1 MVLSYYNER
10 KVIQQETRMSRTL
23 NTFFTRSITNIS
35 TKFNINDS
43 LERALITELNRPV
56 ARIKV
61 SNQVY
66 DVLTLGIMEAE
77 QSDYHVYA
85 AEDKEEEYR
94 DIALIEYLIA
104 VLFWSSGKNI
114 MRDVSNRFYA
124 TYTVDEIAKM
134 TVHQVQQRLL
144 NIYNDSFAH
153 RTGIV
158 ARTLV
163 NDIYNYA
170 TTQTYIDN
178 GTNYFQFQAVIDHRT
193 SDICRMLHG
202 SIFPASVAQYYRPP
216 LHYRC
221 RSRLIAL
228 QGNNV
233 RNTGMLYDNRNFSTL
248 YDANMQ
254 PYTSSA
260 ITPTVINQELQ
271 KMNAFRQQWVLP
283 DELLYEDYSYV
294 RGILYGL

>member
-10 KVIQQETRMSRTL
+10 KVLQLETRMSRTL

-43 LERALITELNRPV
+43 LERALIIELNRPV
-56 ARIKV
+56 SRIKI
-61 SNQVY
+61 SNHVY
-66 DVLTLGIMEAE
+66 DVLALGIMEAE

-85 AEDKEEEYR
+85 AEDIEEEYR
-94 DIALIEYLIA
+94 DVALIEYLIA

-114 MRDVSNRFYA
+114 MRDVFNRFYA
-124 TYTVDEIAKM
+124 TYSVDEIAKM
-134 TVHQVQQRLL
+134 NVHQVQQRLL

-170 TTQTYIDN
+170 VIQSYIET
-178 GTNYFQFQAVIDHRT
+178 GTNYFQFRAVIDNRT
-193 SDICRMLHG
+193 SDICRMLNG
-202 SIFPASVAQYYRPP
+202 SIFSASEAQYYRPP

-228 QGNNV
+228 QGNTV
-233 RNTGMLYDNRNFSTL
+233 RNTGMMFDNRNFSTL
-248 YDANMQ
+248 YDENMR
-254 PYTSSA
+254 PYTSSTV
-260 ITPTVINQELQ
+260 TPTVINKELQ
-271 KMNAFRQQWVLP
+271 KMNTFRQQWDLP
-283 DELLYEDYSYV
+283 DDLLFEDYSYV
-294 RGILYGL
+294 RGILYGI

>member
-10 KVIQQETRMSRTL
+10 KVIQQETRLSRTL

-56 ARIKV
+56 ASVKV
-61 SNQVY
+61 SNNIY
-66 DVLTLGIMEAE
+66 DVLTLGITEVE
-77 QSDYHVYA
+77 KSDYQVYA
-85 AEDKEEEYR
+85 AEDVIDEYR
-94 DIALIEYLIA
+94 DIAMIEYLIA

-170 TTQTYIDN
+170 VIQSYIET
-178 GTNYFQFQAVIDHRT
+178 GTNYFQFQAVIDNRT
-193 SDICRMLHG
+193 SDICRMLNG
-202 SIFPASVAQYYRPP
+202 SIFSASEAQYYRPP

-228 QGNNV
+228 QGNTV
-233 RNTGMLYDNRNFSTL
+233 RNTGMMFDNRNFSTL
-248 YDANMQ
+248 YDGNMR
-254 PYTSSA
+254 PYTSSTV
-260 ITPTVINQELQ
+260 TPTVINQELQ
-271 KMNAFRQQWVLP
+271 KMNTFRQQWDLP
-283 DELLYEDYSYV
+283 EDLLFKDYSYV
-294 RGILYGL
+294 RGILYG

>member
-1 MVLSYYNER
+1 MITVSYYNER

-23 NTFFTRSITNIS
+23 NTFFIRSITNIPN
-35 TKFNINDS
+35 KYQINDA

-56 ARIKV
+56 SRVKV
-61 SNQVY
+61 SNNIY
-66 DVLTLGIMEAE
+66 DVLTLGITEVE
-77 QSDYHVYA
+77 KSDYQVYA
-85 AEDKEEEYR
+85 AEDVVDEYR

-144 NIYNDSFAH
+144 NVYNDSFAH

-178 GTNYFQFQAVIDHRT
+178 GTNNFQFQAVIDHRT

-228 QGNNV
+228 QGNTV
-233 RNTGMLYDNRNFSTL
+233 RNTGMMYDNRNFSTL
-248 YDANMQ
+248 YDGNMRS
-254 PYTSSA
+254 YTSSA

-271 KMNAFRQQWVLP
+271 RMNTFRQQWVLP
-283 DELLYEDYSYV
+283 DELLFEDYSYV
-294 RGILYGL
+294 RGI

>member
-10 KVIQQETRMSRTL
+10 KVIQQETRMSRIL
-23 NTFFTRSITNIS
+23 NTFFIRSITNIPN
-35 TKFNINDS
+35 KYNINDA

-61 SNQVY
+61 SNHVY

-85 AEDKEEEYR
+85 AKDKEEEYR

-134 TVHQVQQRLL
+134 NMHQVQQRLL

-170 TTQTYIDN
+170 VIQSYIET
-178 GTNYFQFQAVIDHRT
+178 GTNYFQFRAVIDNRT
-193 SDICRMLHG
+193 SDICRMLNG
-202 SIFPASVAQYYRPP
+202 SIFSASEAQYYRPP

-228 QGNNV
+228 QGNTV
-233 RNTGMLYDNRNFSTL
+233 RNTDMLFENRNFTTL
-248 YDANMQ
+248 YDGNMRA
-254 PYTSSA
+254 YTNDN
-260 ITPTVINQELQ
+260 ITPTVVAQELQ
-271 KMNAFRQQWVLP
+271 NMNTFRQRWDLP
-283 DELLYEDYSYV
+283 EDLLYADYSYI
-294 RGILYGL
+294 RGN

>member
-10 KVIQQETRMSRTL
+10 KVIQQETRLSRTL

-43 LERALITELNRPV
+43 LERALIIELNRPV
-56 ARIKV
+56 SRIKI

-66 DVLTLGIMEAE
+66 DVLILGIMEAE

-124 TYTVDEIAKM
+124 TYSVDEIAKM
-134 TVHQVQQRLL
+134 TMHQVQQRLL

-170 TTQTYIDN
+170 VIQSYIET
-178 GTNYFQFQAVIDHRT
+178 GTSYFQFQAVIDNRT
-193 SDICRMLHG
+193 SDICRMLNG
-202 SIFPASVAQYYRPP
+202 SIFPASEAQHYRPP

-228 QGNNV
+228 QGNTV
-233 RNTGMLYDNRNFSTL
+233 SNTGMLYENRNFTTL
-248 YDANMQ
+248 YDGNMRA
-254 PYTSSA
+254 YTSGN
-260 ITPTVINQELQ
+260 ITPTVVAQELQ
-271 KMNAFRQQWVLP
+271 NMNTFRQRWDLP
-283 DELLYEDYSYV
+283 EDLLYADYSYV
-294 RGILYGL
+294 RGN

>member
-10 KVIQQETRMSRTL
+10 KILQLETRMDRTL
-23 NTFFTRSITNIS
+23 NTFFTRSITSIPN
-35 TKFNINDS
+35 KYQINDA

-61 SNQVY
+61 SNNIY
-66 DVLTLGIMEAE
+66 DVLTLGITEVE
-77 QSDYHVYA
+77 KSDYQVYA
-85 AEDKEEEYR
+85 AEDVIDEYR
-94 DIALIEYLIA
+94 DIAMIEYLIA
-104 VLFWSSGKNI
+104 VIFWQSGRNT

-144 NIYNDSFAH
+144 NVYNDSFAH
-153 RTGIV
+153 RTGNV

-170 TTQTYIDN
+170 VIQSYIET
-178 GTNYFQFQAVIDHRT
+178 GTNYFQFQAVIDNRT
-193 SDICRMLHG
+193 SDICRMLNG
-202 SIFPASVAQYYRPP
+202 SIFPASEAQHYRPP

-228 QGNNV
+228 QGNTV
-233 RNTGMLYDNRNFSTL
+233 RNTGMMFDNRNFSTL
-248 YDANMQ
+248 YDGNMR
-254 PYTSSA
+254 PYTSSTV
-260 ITPTVINQELQ
+260 TPTVINQELQ
-271 KMNAFRQQWVLP
+271 KMNTFRQQWDLP
-283 DELLYEDYSYV
+283 DDLLFEDYSYV
-294 RGILYGL
+294 RGILYG

>member
-10 KVIQQETRMSRTL
+10 KVIQQETRMSRIL
-23 NTFFTRSITNIS
+23 NTFFIRSITNIPN
-35 TKFNINDS
+35 KYNINDA

-66 DVLTLGIMEAE
+66 DVLTFGIMEAE

-94 DIALIEYLIA
+94 DAALIEYLIA

-144 NIYNDSFAH
+144 NVYNDSFAH

-202 SIFPASVAQYYRPP
+202 SIFSADIAQYYRPP

-221 RSRLIAL
+221 RSRLFAL
-228 QGNNV
+228 QGNTV
-233 RNTGMLYDNRNFSTL
+233 ANTGMLYENRNFTTL
-248 YDANMQ
+248 YDANMH
-254 PYTSSA
+254 PYTNSN

-271 KMNAFRQQWVLP
+271 RMNNFRQQWDLP
-283 DELLYEDYSYV
+283 EDLLYADYSYV
-294 RGILYGL
+294 RGI

>member
-1 MVLSYYNER
+1 MIIVSYYNER

-23 NTFFTRSITNIS
+23 NTFFTRSITSIPN
-35 TKFNINDS
+35 KYQINDA

-56 ARIKV
+56 SRVKI
-61 SNQVY
+61 SNNIY
-66 DVLTLGIMEAE
+66 DVLTLGITEVKK
-77 QSDYHVYA
+77 SDFQAYA
-85 AEDKEEEYR
+85 AEDVIDEYR

-144 NIYNDSFAH
+144 NVYNDSFAH

-170 TTQTYIDN
+170 VIQSYIET
-178 GTNYFQFQAVIDHRT
+178 GIEYFQFQAVIDNRT

-228 QGNNV
+228 QGNTV
-233 RNTGMLYDNRNFSTL
+233 RNTGMMYDNRNFSTL
-248 YDANMQ
+248 YDENMR
-254 PYTSSA
+254 PYTSSTV
-260 ITPTVINQELQ
+260 TPTVINRELQ
-271 KMNAFRQQWVLP
+271 RMNTFRQQWDLP
-283 DELLYEDYSYV
+283 DELLFEDYSYV
-294 RGILYGL
+294 RGI

>member
-10 KVIQQETRMSRTL
+10 KVIQQETRMSRIL
-23 NTFFTRSITNIS
+23 NTFFIRSITNIPN
-35 TKFNINDS
+35 KYNINDA

-85 AEDKEEEYR
+85 AEDIEEEYR
-94 DIALIEYLIA
+94 DAALIEYLIA

-170 TTQTYIDN
+170 VIQSYIET
-178 GTNYFQFQAVIDHRT
+178 GTNYFQFRAVIDNRT
-193 SDICRMLHG
+193 SDICRMLNG
-202 SIFPASVAQYYRPP
+202 SIFSASEAQYYRPP

-228 QGNNV
+228 QGNTV
-233 RNTGMLYDNRNFSTL
+233 RNTDMLFENRNFTTL
-248 YDANMQ
+248 YDGNMRA
-254 PYTSSA
+254 YTSSN
-260 ITPTVINQELQ
+260 ITPTVVAQELQ
-271 KMNAFRQQWVLP
+271 NMNTFRQRWDLP
-283 DELLYEDYSYV
+283 DDLLYADYSYV
-294 RGILYGL
+294 RGN

>member
-1 MVLSYYNER
+1 MVLNYFNER

-23 NTFFTRSITNIS
+23 NTFFIRSITNIP
-35 TKFNINDS
+35 TKYNINDA

-85 AEDKEEEYR
+85 AKDKEEEYR

-114 MRDVSNRFYA
+114 MRDVSNRFYV
-124 TYTVDEIAKM
+124 TYPVDEIAKM
-134 TVHQVQQRLL
+134 NVHQVQQRLL

-170 TTQTYIDN
+170 VIQSYIET
-178 GTNYFQFQAVIDHRT
+178 GTNYFQFRAVIDNRT
-193 SDICRMLHG
+193 SDICRMLNG
-202 SIFPASVAQYYRPP
+202 SIFSASEAQYYRPP

-228 QGNNV
+228 QGNTV
-233 RNTGMLYDNRNFSTL
+233 RNTDMLFENRNFTTL
-248 YDANMQ
+248 YDENMRA
-254 PYTSSA
+254 YTSDN
-260 ITPTVINQELQ
+260 ITPTVIAQELQ
-271 KMNAFRQQWVLP
+271 NMNTFRQRWDLP
-283 DELLYEDYSYV
+283 EDLLYADYSYV
-294 RGILYGL
+294 RGN

>member
-23 NTFFTRSITNIS
+23 NTFFTRSITSIPN
-35 TKFNINDS
+35 KYQINDA

-56 ARIKV
+56 SRVKV
-61 SNQVY
+61 SNNIY
-66 DVLTLGIMEAE
+66 DVLTLGITEVE
-77 QSDYHVYA
+77 KSDYQVYA
-85 AEDKEEEYR
+85 AEDVVDEYR
-94 DIALIEYLIA
+94 DIAMIEYLIA

-144 NIYNDSFAH
+144 NVYNDSFAH

-178 GTNYFQFQAVIDHRT
+178 GINYFQFQAVIDHRT

-228 QGNNV
+228 QGNTV
-233 RNTGMLYDNRNFSTL
+233 RNTGMMYDNRNFSTL
-248 YDANMQ
+248 YDENMRS
-254 PYTSSA
+254 YTSSA

-271 KMNAFRQQWVLP
+271 RMNTFRQQWVLP
-283 DELLYEDYSYV
+283 DELLFEDYSYV
-294 RGILYGL
+294 RGI

>member
-10 KVIQQETRMSRTL
+10 KVIQQETRMSRIL
-23 NTFFTRSITNIS
+23 NTFFIRSITNI
-35 TKFNINDS
+35 TNKYNINDA

-56 ARIKV
+56 SRIKI
-61 SNQVY
+61 SNHVY
-66 DVLTLGIMEAE
+66 DVLALGIMEAE

-85 AEDKEEEYR
+85 AEDIEEEYR
-94 DIALIEYLIA
+94 DAALIEYLIA

-114 MRDVSNRFYA
+114 MRDVSNRFYV
-124 TYTVDEIAKM
+124 TYPVDEIAKM

-153 RTGIV
+153 RTGNV

-170 TTQTYIDN
+170 VIQSYIET
-178 GTNYFQFQAVIDHRT
+178 GTNYFQFRAVIDNRT
-193 SDICRMLHG
+193 SDICRMLNG
-202 SIFPASVAQYYRPP
+202 SIFSASEAQYYRPP

-228 QGNNV
+228 QGNTV
-233 RNTGMLYDNRNFSTL
+233 RNTDMLFENRNFTTL
-248 YDANMQ
+248 YDENMRA
-254 PYTSSA
+254 YTSDN
-260 ITPTVINQELQ
+260 ITPTVIAQELQ
-271 KMNAFRQQWVLP
+271 NMNTFRQRWDLP
-283 DELLYEDYSYV
+283 EDLLYADYSYV
-294 RGILYGL
+294 RGN

>member
-10 KVIQQETRMSRTL
+10 KVIQLETRMSRTL
-23 NTFFTRSITNIS
+23 NTFFTRSITSIPN
-35 TKFNINDS
+35 KYQINDA

-56 ARIKV
+56 AHVKV
-61 SNQVY
+61 SNNIY
-66 DVLTLGIMEAE
+66 DVLTLGIMEADE
-77 QSDYHVYA
+77 SDYQVYA
-85 AEDKEEEYR
+85 AEDMIDEYR
-94 DIALIEYLIA
+94 DIAMIEYLIA
-104 VLFWSSGKNI
+104 VIFWSSGRNI

-144 NIYNDSFAH
+144 NVYNDSFAH

-170 TTQTYIDN
+170 VIQSYIET
-178 GTNYFQFQAVIDHRT
+178 GTNYFQFQAVIDNRT
-193 SDICRMLHG
+193 TDLCRMLNG

-228 QGNNV
+228 QGNTV
-233 RNTGMLYDNRNFSTL
+233 ANTGMLYENRNFTTL
-248 YDANMQ
+248 YDDNMRA
-254 PYTSSA
+254 YTSGN
-260 ITPTVINQELQ
+260 ITPTVVAQELQ
-271 KMNAFRQQWVLP
+271 NMNTFRQRWDLP
-283 DELLYEDYSYV
+283 EDLLYADYSYV
-294 RGILYGL
+294 RGN

>member
-23 NTFFTRSITNIS
+23 NTFFTRSITSIPN
-35 TKFNINDS
+35 KYQINDA
-43 LERALITELNRPV
+43 LEHALITELNRPV
-56 ARIKV
+56 ARVKV
-61 SNQVY
+61 SNNIY
-66 DVLTLGIMEAE
+66 DVLTLGIMEADE
-77 QSDYHVYA
+77 SDYRVYA
-85 AEDKEEEYR
+85 AEDVVDEYR

-144 NIYNDSFAH
+144 NVYNDSFAH

-170 TTQTYIDN
+170 VIQTNIDS
-178 GTNYFQFQAVIDHRT
+178 GIDYFQFQAVIDHRT

-221 RSRLIAL
+221 RSRMVAL
-228 QGNNV
+228 QGNTV
-233 RNTGMLYDNRNFSTL
+233 RNTGMMFDNRNFSTL
-248 YDANMQ
+248 YDGNMR
-254 PYTSSA
+254 PYTSSTV
-260 ITPTVINQELQ
+260 TPTVINQELQ
-271 KMNAFRQQWVLP
+271 RMNTFRQRWDLP
-283 DELLYEDYSYV
+283 EDLLYADYSYV
-294 RGILYGL
+294 RGN

>member
-10 KVIQQETRMSRTL
+10 KVLQLETRMSRIL
-23 NTFFTRSITNIS
+23 NTFFIRSITNIPN
-35 TKFNINDS
+35 KYNINDA
-43 LERALITELNRPV
+43 LERALIIELNRPV
-56 ARIKV
+56 SRIKI
-61 SNQVY
+61 SNHVY

-85 AEDKEEEYR
+85 AEDIEEEYR
-94 DIALIEYLIA
+94 DVALIEYLIA

-124 TYTVDEIAKM
+124 TYPVDEIAKM

-170 TTQTYIDN
+170 VIQSYIET
-178 GTNYFQFQAVIDHRT
+178 GTNYFQFRAVIDNRT
-193 SDICRMLHG
+193 SDICRMLNG
-202 SIFPASVAQYYRPP
+202 SIFSASEAQYYRPP

-228 QGNNV
+228 QGNTV
-233 RNTGMLYDNRNFSTL
+233 RNTDMLFENRNFTTL
-248 YDANMQ
+248 YDENMRA
-254 PYTSSA
+254 YTSDN
-260 ITPTVINQELQ
+260 ITPTVIAQELQ
-271 KMNAFRQQWVLP
+271 NMNTFRQRWDLP
-283 DELLYEDYSYV
+283 EDLLYADYSYV
-294 RGILYGL
+294 RGN

>member
-10 KVIQQETRMSRTL
+10 KVLQLETRMSRTL
-23 NTFFTRSITNIS
+23 NTFFTRSITSIPN
-35 TKFNINDS
+35 KYQINDS

-56 ARIKV
+56 ARVKV
-61 SNQVY
+61 SNNIY
-66 DVLTLGIMEAE
+66 DVLTLGITEVE
-77 QSDYHVYA
+77 KSDYQVYA
-85 AEDKEEEYR
+85 AEDVIDEYR
-94 DIALIEYLIA
+94 DIAMIEYLIA
-104 VLFWSSGKNI
+104 AIFWSSGRNV

-144 NIYNDSFAH
+144 NVYNDSFAH

-170 TTQTYIDN
+170 VIQSYIETR
-178 GTNYFQFQAVIDHRT
+178 TNYFQFQAVIDNRT
-193 SDICRMLHG
+193 SDICRMLNG
-202 SIFPASVAQYYRPP
+202 SIFPASEAQHYRPP

-228 QGNNV
+228 QGNTV
-233 RNTGMLYDNRNFSTL
+233 SNTGMMFDNRNFSTL
-248 YDANMQ
+248 YDGNMR
-254 PYTSSA
+254 PYTSSTV
-260 ITPTVINQELQ
+260 TPTVINQELQ
-271 KMNAFRQQWVLP
+271 KMNTFRQQWDLP
-283 DELLYEDYSYV
+283 DDLLFEDYSYV
-294 RGILYGL
+294 RGILYG

>member
-1 MVLSYYNER
+1 MVLNYYNER
-10 KVIQQETRMSRTL
+10 KILQLETRMDRTL
-23 NTFFTRSITNIS
+23 NTFFIRSITNIPN
-35 TKFNINDS
+35 KYNINDA
-43 LERALITELNRPV
+43 LERALIIELNRPV
-56 ARIKV
+56 SRIKI

-66 DVLTLGIMEAE
+66 DVLALGIMEAE

-85 AEDKEEEYR
+85 AEDVIDEYR
-94 DIALIEYLIA
+94 DAALIEYLIA

-124 TYTVDEIAKM
+124 TYTVDEIVKM
-134 TVHQVQQRLL
+134 NVHQVQQRLL

-170 TTQTYIDN
+170 VIQSYIET
-178 GTNYFQFQAVIDHRT
+178 GTNYFQFRAVIDNRT
-193 SDICRMLHG
+193 SDICRMLNG
-202 SIFPASVAQYYRPP
+202 SIFSASEAQHYRPP

-228 QGNNV
+228 QGNTV
-233 RNTGMLYDNRNFSTL
+233 RNADMMFDNRNFSTL
-248 YDANMQ
+248 YDGNMR
-254 PYTSSA
+254 PYTSNTV
-260 ITPTVINQELQ
+260 TPTIINRELQ
-271 KMNAFRQQWVLP
+271 KMNTFRQQWDLP
-283 DELLYEDYSYV
+283 DDLLFEDYSYV
-294 RGILYGL
+294 RGILYG

>member
-23 NTFFTRSITNIS
+23 NTFFTRSITSIPN
-35 TKFNINDS
+35 KYQINDA

-56 ARIKV
+56 SRVKV
-61 SNQVY
+61 SNHVY
-66 DVLTLGIMEAE
+66 DVLTLGITEVE
-77 QSDYHVYA
+77 KSDYQVYA
-85 AEDKEEEYR
+85 AEDVVDEYR

-144 NIYNDSFAH
+144 NVYNDSFAH

-228 QGNNV
+228 QGNTV
-233 RNTGMLYDNRNFSTL
+233 RNTGMMYDNRNFSTL
-248 YDANMQ
+248 YDGNMRS
-254 PYTSSA
+254 YTSSA

-271 KMNAFRQQWVLP
+271 RMNTFRQQWVLP
-283 DELLYEDYSYV
+283 DELLFEDYSYV
-294 RGILYGL
+294 RGI

>member
-10 KVIQQETRMSRTL
+10 KILQLETRMDRTL
-23 NTFFTRSITNIS
+23 NTFFTRSITSIPN
-35 TKFNINDS
+35 KYQINDA
-43 LERALITELNRPV
+43 LEHALITELNRPV
-56 ARIKV
+56 ARVKV
-61 SNQVY
+61 SNNIY
-66 DVLTLGIMEAE
+66 DVLTLGIMEADE
-77 QSDYHVYA
+77 SDYRVYA
-85 AEDKEEEYR
+85 AEDVVDEYR

-144 NIYNDSFAH
+144 NVYNDSFAH

-170 TTQTYIDN
+170 VIQTNIDS
-178 GTNYFQFQAVIDHRT
+178 GIDYFQFQAVIDHRT

-221 RSRLIAL
+221 RSRMVAL
-228 QGNNV
+228 QGNTV
-233 RNTGMLYDNRNFSTL
+233 RNTGMMFDNRNFSTL
-248 YDANMQ
+248 YDGNMR
-254 PYTSSA
+254 PYTSSTV
-260 ITPTVINQELQ
+260 TPTVINQELQ
-271 KMNAFRQQWVLP
+271 RMNTFRQRWDLP
-283 DELLYEDYSYV
+283 EDLLYADYSYV
-294 RGILYGL
+294 RGN

>member
-10 KVIQQETRMSRTL
+10 KVIQQETRLSRTL

-85 AEDKEEEYR
+85 AKDKEEEYR

-170 TTQTYIDN
+170 VIQSYIET
-178 GTNYFQFQAVIDHRT
+178 GTNYFQFQAVIDNRT
-193 SDICRMLHG
+193 SDICRMLNG
-202 SIFPASVAQYYRPP
+202 SIFPASEAQHYRPP

-228 QGNNV
+228 QGNTV
-233 RNTGMLYDNRNFSTL
+233 RNTGMLYENRNFTIL
-248 YDANMQ
+248 YDGNMRA
-254 PYTSSA
+254 YTSGN
-260 ITPTVINQELQ
+260 ITPTVVAQELQ
-271 KMNAFRQQWVLP
+271 NMNTFRQRWDLP
-283 DELLYEDYSYV
+283 EDLLYADYSYV
-294 RGILYGL
+294 RGILYG

>member
-10 KVIQQETRMSRTL
+10 KVIQQETRLSRTL
-23 NTFFTRSITNIS
+23 NTIFTRSITNIS

-56 ARIKV
+56 SRIKI
-61 SNQVY
+61 SNHVY
-66 DVLTLGIMEAE
+66 DVLTLGIMEADE
-77 QSDYHVYA
+77 SDYRVYA
-85 AEDKEEEYR
+85 AEDVIEEYR
-94 DIALIEYLIA
+94 DAALIEYLIA

-144 NIYNDSFAH
+144 NVYNDSFAH
-153 RTGIV
+153 RTGNV

-170 TTQTYIDN
+170 VIQSYIET
-178 GTNYFQFQAVIDHRT
+178 GTNYFQFRAVIDNRT
-193 SDICRMLHG
+193 SDICRMLNG
-202 SIFPASVAQYYRPP
+202 SIFPASEAQYYRPP

-228 QGNNV
+228 QGNTV
-233 RNTGMLYDNRNFSTL
+233 RNTGMMFDNRNFSTL
-248 YDANMQ
+248 YDGNMR
-254 PYTSSA
+254 PYTSNTV
-260 ITPTVINQELQ
+260 TPTIINQELQ
-271 KMNAFRQQWVLP
+271 KMNTFRQQWDLP
-283 DELLYEDYSYV
+283 DDLLFEDYSYV
-294 RGILYGL
+294 RGILYG

>member
-1 MVLSYYNER
+1 MIILYFFNER
-10 KVIQQETRMSRTL
+10 KVIQQETRLSRTL
-23 NTFFTRSITNIS
+23 NTFFTRSITSIS

-56 ARIKV
+56 SRIKI
-61 SNQVY
+61 SNHVY

-85 AEDKEEEYR
+85 AKDKEEEYR

-104 VLFWSSGKNI
+104 AIFWSSGRNV

-124 TYTVDEIAKM
+124 TYPVDEIAKM

-144 NIYNDSFAH
+144 NVYNDSFAH
-153 RTGIV
+153 RTGNV

-170 TTQTYIDN
+170 VIQSYIET
-178 GTNYFQFQAVIDHRT
+178 GTNYFQFRAVIDNRT
-193 SDICRMLHG
+193 SDICRMLNG
-202 SIFPASVAQYYRPP
+202 SIFSASEAQYYRPP

-228 QGNNV
+228 QGNTV
-233 RNTGMLYDNRNFSTL
+233 RNTDMLFENRNFTTL
-248 YDANMQ
+248 YDENMRA
-254 PYTSSA
+254 YTSDN
-260 ITPTVINQELQ
+260 ITPTVIAQELQ
-271 KMNAFRQQWVLP
+271 NMNTFRQRWDLP
-283 DELLYEDYSYV
+283 EDLLYADYSYV
-294 RGILYGL
+294 RGN

>member
-10 KVIQQETRMSRTL
+10 KVIQQETRMSRIL
-23 NTFFTRSITNIS
+23 NTFFIRSITNIPN
-35 TKFNINDS
+35 KYNINDA

-56 ARIKV
+56 SRVKV
-61 SNQVY
+61 SNHIY

-85 AEDKEEEYR
+85 AKDKEEEYR

-134 TVHQVQQRLL
+134 NMHQVQQRLL

-170 TTQTYIDN
+170 VIQSYIET
-178 GTNYFQFQAVIDHRT
+178 GTNYFQFRAVIDNRT
-193 SDICRMLHG
+193 SDICRMLNG
-202 SIFPASVAQYYRPP
+202 SIFSASEAQYYRPP

-228 QGNNV
+228 QGNTV
-233 RNTGMLYDNRNFSTL
+233 RNTDMLFENRNFTTL
-248 YDANMQ
+248 YDGNMRA
-254 PYTSSA
+254 YTSGN
-260 ITPTVINQELQ
+260 ITPTVVAQELQ
-271 KMNAFRQQWVLP
+271 NMNTFRQRWDLP
-283 DELLYEDYSYV
+283 EDLLYADYSYV
-294 RGILYGL
+294 RGN

>member
-1 MVLSYYNER
+1 MITVSYYNER

-23 NTFFTRSITNIS
+23 NTFFTRSITSIPN
-35 TKFNINDS
+35 KYQINDA

-56 ARIKV
+56 SRVKV
-61 SNQVY
+61 SNNIY
-66 DVLTLGIMEAE
+66 DVLTLGITEVE
-77 QSDYHVYA
+77 KSDYQVYA
-85 AEDKEEEYR
+85 AEDVVDEYR

-124 TYTVDEIAKM
+124 TYTIDEIAKM

-144 NIYNDSFAH
+144 NVYNDSFAH

-178 GTNYFQFQAVIDHRT
+178 GTNNFQFQAVIDHRT

-228 QGNNV
+228 QGNTV
-233 RNTGMLYDNRNFSTL
+233 RNTGMMYDNRNFSTL
-248 YDANMQ
+248 YDGNMRS
-254 PYTSSA
+254 YTSST

-271 KMNAFRQQWVLP
+271 RMNTFRQQWVLP
-283 DELLYEDYSYV
+283 DELLFEDYSYV
-294 RGILYGL
+294 RGI

>member
-10 KVIQQETRMSRTL
+10 KVLQLETRMDRTL
-23 NTFFTRSITNIS
+23 NTFFTRSITSIPN
-35 TKFNINDS
+35 KYQINDA

-56 ARIKV
+56 ARVKV
-61 SNQVY
+61 SNNIY

-85 AEDKEEEYR
+85 AKDKEEEYR

-170 TTQTYIDN
+170 VIQSYIET
-178 GTNYFQFQAVIDHRT
+178 GTNYFQFQAVIDNRT
-193 SDICRMLHG
+193 SDICRMLNG
-202 SIFPASVAQYYRPP
+202 SIFSASEAQYYRPP

-228 QGNNV
+228 QGNTV
-233 RNTGMLYDNRNFSTL
+233 RNTGMMFDNRNFSTL
-248 YDANMQ
+248 YDGNMR
-254 PYTSSA
+254 PYTSSTV
-260 ITPTVINQELQ
+260 TPTVINQELQ
-271 KMNAFRQQWVLP
+271 KMNTFRQQWDLP
-283 DELLYEDYSYV
+283 EDLLFKDYSYV
-294 RGILYGL
+294 RGILYG

>member
-10 KVIQQETRMSRTL
+10 KVLQLETRMDRTL
-23 NTFFTRSITNIS
+23 NTFFTRSITSIPN
-35 TKFNINDS
+35 KYQINDA

-56 ARIKV
+56 ARVKV
-61 SNQVY
+61 SNNIY
-66 DVLTLGIMEAE
+66 DVLTLGIMEADE
-77 QSDYHVYA
+77 SDYRVYA
-85 AEDKEEEYR
+85 AEDVIDEYR
-94 DIALIEYLIA
+94 DIAMIEYLIA
-104 VLFWSSGKNI
+104 VIFWQSGRNI

-144 NIYNDSFAH
+144 NVYNDSFAH

-170 TTQTYIDN
+170 VIQSYIET
-178 GTNYFQFQAVIDHRT
+178 GTNYFQFQAVIDNRT
-193 SDICRMLHG
+193 SDICRMLNG
-202 SIFPASVAQYYRPP
+202 SIFPASEAQHYRPP

-228 QGNNV
+228 QGNTV
-233 RNTGMLYDNRNFSTL
+233 RNTGMMFDNRNFSTL
-248 YDANMQ
+248 YDGNMR
-254 PYTSSA
+254 PYTSSTV
-260 ITPTVINQELQ
+260 TPTVINQELQ
-271 KMNAFRQQWVLP
+271 KMNTFRQQWDLP
-283 DELLYEDYSYV
+283 DDLLFEDYSYV
-294 RGILYGL
+294 RGILYG

>member
-10 KVIQQETRMSRTL
+10 KVIQQETRLSRIL
-23 NTFFTRSITNIS
+23 NTFFIRSITNIPN
-35 TKFNINDS
+35 KYNINDA
-43 LERALITELNRPV
+43 LERALIIELNRPV
-56 ARIKV
+56 SRIKI

-66 DVLTLGIMEAE
+66 DVFTLGIMEAE

-85 AEDKEEEYR
+85 AEDIEEEYR
-94 DIALIEYLIA
+94 DAALIEYLIA

-114 MRDVSNRFYA
+114 MRDVSNRFYV
-124 TYTVDEIAKM
+124 TYPVDEIAKM

-170 TTQTYIDN
+170 VIQSYIET
-178 GTNYFQFQAVIDHRT
+178 GTNYFQFRAVIDNRT
-193 SDICRMLHG
+193 SDICRMLNG
-202 SIFPASVAQYYRPP
+202 SIFSASEAQYYRPP

-228 QGNNV
+228 QGNTV
-233 RNTGMLYDNRNFSTL
+233 RNTGMMFDNRNFSTL
-248 YDANMQ
+248 YDENMR
-254 PYTSSA
+254 PYTSSTV
-260 ITPTVINQELQ
+260 TPTVINQELQ
-271 KMNAFRQQWVLP
+271 KMNTFRQQWDLP
-283 DELLYEDYSYV
+283 DDLLFEDYSYV
-294 RGILYGL
+294 RGILYG

>member
-10 KVIQQETRMSRTL
+10 KVIQQETRMSRIL
-23 NTFFTRSITNIS
+23 NTFFIRSITNIPN
-35 TKFNINDS
+35 KYNINDA
-43 LERALITELNRPV
+43 LERTLITELNRPV
-56 ARIKV
+56 SRIKI
-61 SNQVY
+61 SNHVY

-77 QSDYHVYA
+77 QSDYRVYA
-85 AEDKEEEYR
+85 AEDVIDEYR
-94 DIALIEYLIA
+94 DVAMIEYLIA

-124 TYTVDEIAKM
+124 IYTVDEIAKM

-170 TTQTYIDN
+170 VIQSYIET
-178 GTNYFQFQAVIDHRT
+178 GTNYFQFRAVIDNRT
-193 SDICRMLHG
+193 SDICRMLNG
-202 SIFPASVAQYYRPP
+202 SIFSASEAQYYRPP

-228 QGNNV
+228 QGNTV
-233 RNTGMLYDNRNFSTL
+233 RNTDMLFENRNFTTL
-248 YDANMQ
+248 YDGNMRA
-254 PYTSSA
+254 YTSDN
-260 ITPTVINQELQ
+260 ITPTVVAQELQ
-271 KMNAFRQQWVLP
+271 NMNTFRQRWDLP
-283 DELLYEDYSYV
+283 EDLLYADYSYV
-294 RGILYGL
+294 RGN

>member
-1 MVLSYYNER
+1 MITVSYYNER

-23 NTFFTRSITNIS
+23 NTFFTRSITSIPN
-35 TKFNINDS
+35 KYQINDA

-56 ARIKV
+56 SRVKV
-61 SNQVY
+61 SNIIY
-66 DVLTLGIMEAE
+66 DVLTLGITEVE
-77 QSDYHVYA
+77 KSDYQVYA
-85 AEDKEEEYR
+85 AEDVVDEYR

-144 NIYNDSFAH
+144 NVYNDSFAH

-233 RNTGMLYDNRNFSTL
+233 RNTGMMYDNRNFSTL
-248 YDANMQ
+248 YDENMRS
-254 PYTSSA
+254 YTSSA

-271 KMNAFRQQWVLP
+271 RMNTFRQQWVLP
-283 DELLYEDYSYV
+283 DELLFEDYSYV
-294 RGILYGL
+294 RGI

>member
-10 KVIQQETRMSRTL
+10 KVIQQETRLSRTL
-23 NTFFTRSITNIS
+23 NTIFTRSITNIS

-43 LERALITELNRPV
+43 LERALIIELNRPV
-56 ARIKV
+56 SRIKI
-61 SNQVY
+61 SNHVY
-66 DVLTLGIMEAE
+66 DVLTLGIMEADE
-77 QSDYHVYA
+77 SDYRVYA
-85 AEDKEEEYR
+85 AEDVVDEYR

-144 NIYNDSFAH
+144 NVYNDSFAH

-170 TTQTYIDN
+170 VIQTNIDS
-178 GTNYFQFQAVIDHRT
+178 GIDYFQFQAVIDHRT

-221 RSRLIAL
+221 RSRMVAL
-228 QGNNV
+228 QGNTV
-233 RNTGMLYDNRNFSTL
+233 RNTGMMFDNRNFSTL
-248 YDANMQ
+248 YDGNMR
-254 PYTSSA
+254 PYTSSTV
-260 ITPTVINQELQ
+260 TPTVINQELQ
-271 KMNAFRQQWVLP
+271 KMNTFRQQWDLP
-283 DELLYEDYSYV
+283 DDLLFEDYSYV
-294 RGILYGL
+294 RGILYG

>member
-1 MVLSYYNER
+1 MIILHYYNER
-10 KVIQQETRMSRTL
+10 KVIQQETRLSRTL

-56 ARIKV
+56 SRIKI
-61 SNQVY
+61 SNHVY

-85 AEDKEEEYR
+85 AEDIEEEYR
-94 DIALIEYLIA
+94 DAALIEYLIA

-134 TVHQVQQRLL
+134 NVYQVQQRLL

-170 TTQTYIDN
+170 VIQSYIET
-178 GTNYFQFQAVIDHRT
+178 GTNYFQFRAVIDNRT
-193 SDICRMLHG
+193 SDICRMLNG
-202 SIFPASVAQYYRPP
+202 SIFPASEAQYYRPP

-228 QGNNV
+228 QGNTV
-233 RNTGMLYDNRNFSTL
+233 RNTDMLFENRNFTTL
-248 YDANMQ
+248 YDGNMRA
-254 PYTSSA
+254 YTSDN
-260 ITPTVINQELQ
+260 ITPTVVAQELQ
-271 KMNAFRQQWVLP
+271 NMNTFRQRWDLP
-283 DELLYEDYSYV
+283 EDLLYADYSYV
-294 RGILYGL
+294 RGN

>member
-10 KVIQQETRMSRTL
+10 KVIQQETRMSRIL
-23 NTFFTRSITNIS
+23 NTFFIRSITNIPN
-35 TKFNINDS
+35 KYNINDA

-56 ARIKV
+56 SRIKI
-61 SNQVY
+61 SNHVY
-66 DVLTLGIMEAE
+66 DVLTLGIMDADE
-77 QSDYHVYA
+77 SDYHVYA

-94 DIALIEYLIA
+94 DVALIEYLIA

-124 TYTVDEIAKM
+124 TYSVDEIAKM

-170 TTQTYIDN
+170 VIQSYIET
-178 GTNYFQFQAVIDHRT
+178 GTNYFQFRAVIDNRT
-193 SDICRMLHG
+193 SDICRMLNG
-202 SIFPASVAQYYRPP
+202 SIFSASEAQYYRPP

-228 QGNNV
+228 QGNTV
-233 RNTGMLYDNRNFSTL
+233 RNTDMLFENRNFTTL
-248 YDANMQ
+248 YDGNMRA
-254 PYTSSA
+254 YTSDN
-260 ITPTVINQELQ
+260 ITPTVVAQELQ
-271 KMNAFRQQWVLP
+271 NMNTFRQRWDLP
-283 DELLYEDYSYV
+283 EDLLYADYSYV
-294 RGILYGL
+294 RGN